1 MRGLSD
7 EEKAWKDRYLG
18 LRKDMKDAV
27 KALRDSLAYA
37 PEQVRGELCQVQRL
51 ARGLGEMTRAT
62 HERFQQAK
70 RKRNLIDFSDL
81 EQMTLAVLDQ
91 APVREKLQGEWDHI
105 FVDEC
110 QDVSAIQDAILR
122 RCTGQTTA
130 CSWWGT

>member
-1 MRGLSD
+1 
-7 EEKAWKDRYLG
+7 
-18 LRKDMKDAV
+18 
-27 KALRDSLAYA
+27 
-37 PEQVRGELCQVQRL
+37 
-51 ARGLGEMTRAT
+51 MTRAT

-110 QDVSAIQDAILR
+110 QDVSCPSR
-122 RCTGQTTA
+122 TPFSSGCTGQTTA